1 MIVGL
6 STFDTVYDRLSE
18 EGADMAPSPRAAWSG
33 IRGFNSGYAGTAS
46 VAQGQPSAEPFAAAY
61 REFAMEAV
69 APPPEPEFDT
79 TPFTRLSAA
88 EIARDLG
95 LLATDPPAALQRK
108 RRHFASL
115 NHPDRTPEEWR
126 EAATTRMKIANQL
139 IDEALRKAAGPQAL
153 S

>member
-6 STFDTVYDRLSE
+6 STFDTVFDRLSE

-33 IRGFNSGYAGTAS
+33 IRGFTSGFAGAAS
-46 VAQGQPSAEPFAAAY
+46 SPQAQRSAEPFAAAY
-61 REFAMEAV
+61 SEFALEAV
-69 APPPEPEFDT
+69 APQPQPKFDT

-95 LLATDPPAALQRK
+95 LLASDPPAELQRK
-108 RRHFASL
+108 RRTFASL

-139 IDEALRKAAGPQAL
+139 IDEALRKAVCRQA
-153 S
+153 